1 MMLPV
6 THMLALG
13 AWLVTQSKATPDAPK
28 ISIFLRPPG
37 VISPGGSTNICCSCQ
52 RDSGNFVL
60 YKDGYQI
67 RTLELHGSRAEFSI
81 SNATHQD
88 AGAYSC
94 HYIHGG
100 TVLAR
105 SETLEVMVQDFH
117 LPTPDLSVLPGLE
130 VAAGAY
136 VTFRCTIEHSSA
148 ACYLY
153 LEGHFTVRLN
163 PEERENFKLPRVSK
177 EKEGRY
183 SCQCF
188 AKLEWSA
195 ASQTLDLV
203 VRDYTRTNGRGRGR
217 AGPRQQPRKAA
228 TGFSVGPQMAE
239 AAKHPGHKEPTHC
252 KLEEDPGVQD
262 SLSPHFPHTHG
273 RTNACGVKAP
283 STCSNLKVPTQLA
296 EEPRAQGTGPHR
308 GIL

>member
-1 MMLPV
+1 
-6 THMLALG
+6 
-13 AWLVTQSKATPDAPK
+13 APK
-28 ISIFLRPPG
+28 ISIFLKPPG

-81 SNATHQD
+81 SNASQED

-94 HYIHGG
+94 HYTHGG

-105 SETLEVMVQDFH
+105 SETLEVMVRDFR

-136 VTFRCTIEHSSA
+136 VTFRCAIEHSSA

-163 PEERENFKLPRVSK
+163 PEERENFKLPRASK

-188 AKLEWSA
+188 AKREWSA
-195 ASQTLDLV
+195 VSQTLDLV
-203 VRDYTRTNGRGRGR
+203 VR
-217 AGPRQQPRKAA
+217 
-228 TGFSVGPQMAE
+228 
-239 AAKHPGHKEPTHC
+239 
-252 KLEEDPGVQD
+252 
-262 SLSPHFPHTHG
+262 
-273 RTNACGVKAP
+273 
-283 STCSNLKVPTQLA
+283 
-296 EEPRAQGTGPHR
+296 
-308 GIL
+308 